1 MTADD
6 FKIKFDKLI
15 KILTT
20 DENKAKEFSDINT
33 VDESYSFACKLV
45 GDMDKKLYYQAVNN
59 FINNQDE
66 ENNNNKNNNNKIESV
81 SGGFNIPKRKV
92 LNLSFL
98 SKN

>member
-1 MTADD
+1 MTTDD

-66 ENNNNKNNNNKIESV
+66 ENNNKNNKKIESV
-81 SGGFNIPKRKV
+81 SGGFNIPRRKV